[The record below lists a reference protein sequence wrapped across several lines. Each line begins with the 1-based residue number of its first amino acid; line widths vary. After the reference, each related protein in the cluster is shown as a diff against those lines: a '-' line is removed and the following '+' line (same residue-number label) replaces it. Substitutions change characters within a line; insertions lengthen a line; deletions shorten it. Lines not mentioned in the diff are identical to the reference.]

1 MGRIER
7 AGGGGE
13 GKCFLVYNFL
23 LLGFCLMELAPRQR
37 HKSAFS
43 FSSSFPN
50 QKQRENHE
58 RTGLIIDE
66 VMFGELKDENY

>member
-1 MGRIER
+1 
-7 AGGGGE
+7 
-13 GKCFLVYNFL
+13 
-23 LLGFCLMELAPRQR
+23 MELAPRQR